1 MSKWYPDRK
10 NIWPKNNLIFHLMYV
25 HAEFFLE
32 NAMVLHYVDEKI
44 TRFVSFL
51 FVQVVGGTW
60 GRWQEDW
67 ASVQRS
73 AKD

>member
-1 MSKWYPDRK
+1 
-10 NIWPKNNLIFHLMYV
+10 MYV